1 MKKIISAIIILSIL
15 ASQAVLAAP
24 SLLKDYI
31 FSDGEYLYTFG
42 NIEKN
47 SDIDELGV
55 KINGE
60 NYKLE
65 DNKLPMAKLTGKF
78 GIGIKD
84 SGNLL
89 GASYSVAPYTAKDEN
104 ETVGEAIELVK
115 EASVRNLK
123 YHGPAVDGFDS
134 APVLENILKTGT
146 QIYTNVDAY
155 LLNNVHADLKG
166 EQYISIF
173 NPVASTVD
181 SEIKKAWTTSSPMEW
196 ISFDLYESAVVK
208 VFTKDAYA
216 GLTSEVNGF
225 THYTAEDNG
234 GAYFTLLHKDY
245 PNADQHVFA
254 NMYTKEYNTEN
265 GCARVSL
272 PNLTTYGGLSHWGYL
287 IVIDYIGDEET
298 EPMITNVSYAGPQV
312 EGVTYGVKL
321 NHVLSSDKE
330 KMVYA
335 NNSEISFA
343 NVDSSIAGNP
353 YIIMDNVKGSKY
365 NSELAAA
372 WFGGARDWITFEINS
387 DATIKVISDGDTLK
401 NCGSYGFTKS
411 EEDATYFEAY
421 NNTWNTSEV
430 SHKVMYYK
438 NVEVEPGETVKVV
451 IPNAPTWTTQA
462 TCKRAHVVVIDFE
475 REYVLQPEITNVTYK
490 GPAVEGVTYNLEVAG
505 NLANGSKAY
514 TNYDY
519 YFGSLD
525 ASILGKDY
533 IIMDSPNKSDIDAT
547 VKAAWDGGATDWY
560 TFEINKSARIKVI
573 TDGNT
578 LKNCGKYSY
587 TKCEDTV
594 EYFKTVNSEGAVN
607 RTYNVMYYK
616 DVEVPYG
623 KTVTVTVLNAPTW
636 TGTCKWGHVVVVDY
650 DSFGK

>member
-89 GASYSVAPYTAKDEN
+89 GESYSVAPYTVKDEN

-123 YHGPAVDGFDS
+123 YHGPESDTLDVK
-134 APVLENILKTGT
+134 PVLMESLITGSG
-146 QIYTNVDAY
+146 IYTSPTVYVADNVKPEVKQD
-155 LLNNVHADLKG
+155 
-166 EQYISIF
+166 QYIMSF
-173 NPVASTVD
+173 NPHAAPANVKNEWMGGV
-181 SEIKKAWTTSSPMEW
+181 KKW
-196 ISFDLYESAVVK
+196 ISFDLYESATVK
-208 VFTKDAYA
+208 VYTKGTFASMLDAKY
-216 GLTSEVNGF
+216 GF
-225 THYTAEDNG
+225 SDNTLEDSG
-234 GAYFTLLHKDY
+234 CYFTMKHIEY
-245 PNADQHVFA
+245 PNAAQEGFDH
-254 NMYTKEYNTEN
+254 MYTKHIDASAGAVTV
-265 GCARVSL
+265 AV
-272 PNLTTYGGLSHWGYL
+272 PNIGGYGGINRMGYV
-287 IVIDYIGDEET
+287 IAIDYDEE
-298 EPMITNVSYAGPQV
+298 EEVAAEITDVKYAGPAGGITPEV
-312 EGVTYGVKL
+312 ALKYNFGEGSPVYC
-321 NHVLSSDKE
+321 NYPVLR
-330 KMVYA
+330 VA
-335 NNSEISFA
+335 T
-343 NVDSSIAGNP
+343 VDESLSGNP
-353 YIIMDNVKGSKY
+353 YIISDSTTPSSYDATIK
-365 NSELAAA
+365 AA
-372 WFGGARDWITFEINS
+372 WGGTLTDWITFKINKC
-387 DATIKVISDGDTLK
+387 ATVRILTDGDSLAYGNAGYKK
-401 NCGSYGFTKS
+401 NTETKTWL
-411 EEDATYFEAY
+411 EYMNTDWPDAA
-421 NNTWNTSEV
+421 NTKRTVLYEKIYDV
-430 SHKVMYYK
+430 PK
-438 NVEVEPGETVKVV
+438 NGETVTVS
-451 IPNAPTWTTQA
+451 IPNAPSTSKKWG
-462 TCKRAHVVVIDFE
+462 HIVIIDFDDE
-475 REYVLQPEITNVTYK
+475 FVNPELEGEITNVTYK

-587 TKCEDTV
+587 IKCEDTV
-594 EYFKTVNSEGAVN
+594 DYFKTVNSEGAVN

-623 KTVTVTVLNAPTW
+623 KTVTVTVPNAPTW